1 METINLDIKNPKA
14 TPSIFAKV
22 FKNPNCLPIL
32 FDIDKE
38 LFPEGFFSEA
48 VWAYLFYKAESD
60 KELNK
65 EITSWLNKNKK
76 SHWFNIEKDE
86 YGCYYFLAGDWTGLK
101 YLGEIDGISIL
112 VNGEEVQIKEDYY
125 SYYIDAQQY
134 NKDEWTLKDAIIN
147 ELKNKKN

>member
-1 METINLDIKNPKA
+1 MEAINLDIKNPKA
-14 TPSIFAKV
+14 TPTIFAKV

-32 FDIDKE
+32 FDIDNE

-48 VWAYLFYKAESD
+48 VRAHLFYKAESD
-60 KELNK
+60 TELNE

-101 YLGEIDGISIL
+101 YLGEIDGISII
-112 VNGEEVQIKEDYY
+112 VNGDEVQIKEDYY

-134 NKDEWTLKDAIIN
+134 NKNEWPLKGAIIN
-147 ELKNKKN
+147 EFKNKNK

>member
-1 METINLDIKNPKA
+1 METINLDIKKPKA
-14 TPSIFAKV
+14 TPTIFAKV
-22 FKNPNCLPIL
+22 FKNPNCLPVL

-48 VWAYLFYKAESD
+48 VRAHLFYKTESD
-60 KELNK
+60 TELNE

-112 VNGEEVQIKEDYY
+112 ANGEEVQIKEDYY

-134 NKDEWTLKDAIIN
+134 NKDEWALKNAIIDAITV
-147 ELKNKKN
+147 KDK

>member
-32 FDIDKE
+32 FDIDNE

-48 VWAYLFYKAESD
+48 VRAHLFYKAESD
-60 KELNK
+60 KELNE

-76 SHWFNIEKDE
+76 SHWFNIEKDK

-101 YLGEIDGISIL
+101 YLGEIDGI
-112 VNGEEVQIKEDYY
+112 QIKEDYY

-134 NKDEWTLKDAIIN
+134 NKDEWPLKDAIIN

>member
-1 METINLDIKNPKA
+1 METINLDIKKPKA
-14 TPSIFAKV
+14 TPTIFAKV
-22 FKNPNCLPIL
+22 FKNPNCLPVL

-48 VWAYLFYKAESD
+48 VRAHLFYKTESD
-60 KELNK
+60 TELNE

-86 YGCYYFLAGDWTGLK
+86 YGCYYFLAGDLTGLK

-112 VNGEEVQIKEDYY
+112 ANGEEVQIKEDYY

-134 NKDEWTLKDAIIN
+134 NKDEWALKNAIIDAITV
-147 ELKNKKN
+147 KDK